1 MATLGAGDVV
11 TTRMVVEE
19 VLMVIATLKVEATIT
34 IRMVTTN
41 VIILATTVMEGDIS
55 VVIVV
60 AMLAFP
66 GVLTVE
72 VPGEVLVAVVAI
84 LETVEVVLF
93 VVEAASS
100 SQ

>member
-1 MATLGAGDVV
+1 
-11 TTRMVVEE
+11 
-19 VLMVIATLKVEATIT
+19 MVITTLKVEATIT

-41 VIILATTVMEGDIS
+41 VIIFATTFMEGDIS

-72 VPGEVLVAVVAI
+72 VSVL
-84 LETVEVVLF
+84 LLDL
-93 VVEAASS
+93 
-100 SQ
+100 

>member
-19 VLMVIATLKVEATIT
+19 VLMVITTLKVEATIT

-41 VIILATTVMEGDIS
+41 VIIFATTFMEGDIS

>member
-1 MATLGAGDVV
+1 MSCSVSKNQLLFFQ
-11 TTRMVVEE
+11 
-19 VLMVIATLKVEATIT
+19 LMVIATPKVEATIT
-34 IRMVTTN
+34 IRMVTSN

-72 VPGEVLVAVVAI
+72 VSVLV
-84 LETVEVVLF
+84 LDF
-93 VVEAASS
+93 
-100 SQ
+100 